1 LQKEEL
7 KYYIDYERRTAG
19 ILKNKKKKKKLIRTG
34 EIKTLVKY
42 DKKYGNSIKKKKK
55 KKKKEIVRNDFIEL
69 GVGHF
74 AKLRF
79 SGLHFTKL
87 KTIK

>member
-1 LQKEEL
+1 MQKEEL

-42 DKKYGNSIKKKKK
+42 DKNMEILLKKKGKC
-55 KKKKEIVRNDFIEL
+55 
-69 GVGHF
+69 
-74 AKLRF
+74 
-79 SGLHFTKL
+79 
-87 KTIK
+87 

>member
-1 LQKEEL
+1 MEILL
-7 KYYIDYERRTAG
+7 K
-19 ILKNKKKKKKLIRTG
+19 
-34 EIKTLVKY
+34 
-42 DKKYGNSIKKKKK
+42 KKKKK